1 MRILRSVSEAWIYSF
16 KHKVFLL
23 IFLLTLITPSL
34 IHISANGLV
43 IYLSKYVYH
52 SDKIKI
58 AHHTK
63 YLGIANIIGIVTIPF
78 VGKLFDRYSARFLY
92 PLFLLFA
99 AATYFGMYYYE
110 SFTSPLAFTLQILAS
125 ISVTSVKVL

>member
-16 KHKVFLL
+16 KNKVFLL

-92 PLFLLFA
+92 PLFMLLGG
-99 AATYFGMYYYE
+99 ATYFGIYYNE
-110 SFTSPLAFTLQILAS
+110 SFTSPLAFTLQILS
-125 ISVTSVKVL
+125 KIFMNYVGVL